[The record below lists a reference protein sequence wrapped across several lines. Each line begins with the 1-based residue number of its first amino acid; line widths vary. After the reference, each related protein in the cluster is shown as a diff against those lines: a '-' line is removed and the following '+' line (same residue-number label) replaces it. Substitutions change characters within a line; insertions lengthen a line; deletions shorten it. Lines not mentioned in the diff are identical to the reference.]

1 MKKLSF
7 LMAILV
13 SLAMAFTACETNPNG
28 GENPGGNDT
37 TVTPNAEVTEL
48 TGMIIYKAEPIA
60 YIFPSFSQFHFQGLT
75 NDATY
80 DPNTGDCAGNG
91 LLVEVTQAFSY
102 TENNLPLSTEF
113 TPFEL
118 TADNYIKEIFPGA
131 TGGVAIYEIVDGVL
145 NEDSYLST
153 RDFKITLEIG
163 KTSVKFNVEC
173 TVEGEEFV
181 FSFDGTPLLADISKF
196 WLEAK
201 DEGAKFEGAETYAQ
215 AEVIYYG
222 ETGILP
228 VNVIEVVLLS
238 QDQTSFANFYCYGSL
253 ENIQNVYGT
262 FTVATEHEVGTMAK
276 CPGLYL
282 TEDGGYAYPSFVARN
297 YSQSGADY
305 YFINAGSLTIEEGK
319 ISFDLSSLNGS
330 KFTTNYT
337 GNIVVKSYK
346 EAYPNGAPKKAV
358 VKESAIKTPS
368 FEVAPY
374 NLLF

>member
-13 SLAMAFTACETNPNG
+13 SLAMAFTACEKNPIG
-28 GENPGGNDT
+28 GETPGGNDT
-37 TVTPNAEVTEL
+37 TATPNAEVTEL

-60 YIFPSFSQFHFQGLT
+60 YIFPSFNQFHFQGLT
-75 NDATY
+75 NGATY
-80 DPNTGDCAGNG
+80 DPSTGDCSGSG

-102 TENNLPLSTEF
+102 VENNLPLSTEF
-113 TPFEL
+113 TPFEM

-131 TGGVAIYEIVDGVL
+131 TGGVAIYEIANGVL
-145 NEDSYLST
+145 DEKTFLST
-153 RDFKITLEIG
+153 RDFKVKLEIG
-163 KTSVKFNVEC
+163 KTSVKFTVEC
-173 TVEGEEFV
+173 NVEGEEYL

-196 WLEAK
+196 WREAK
-201 DEGAKFEGAETYAQ
+201 DEGPKFEGAETYAQ

-222 ETGILP
+222 ETGIFP

-238 QDQTSFANFYCYGSL
+238 EDQTSFANFYCYGSL
-253 ENIQNVYGT
+253 NDIKNVYGT
-262 FTVATEHEVGTMAK
+262 FNVATEHKEGTMAK

-282 TEDGGYAYPSFVARN
+282 TEEGGYAYPSFVARN

-305 YFINAGSLTIEEGK
+305 YFVNAGSLTIEEGK

-337 GNIVVKSYK
+337 GNIAVKSYK
-346 EAYPNGAPKKAV
+346 EAYPNGAQKRAV
-358 VKESAIKTPS
+358 VKQNAIKSQT